1 MVNSNQII
9 FASVSL
15 DTNTNGNESHVYI
28 SCKQIKYAVQT
39 RATCVYHNED
49 QSLKLRNIASIILH
63 NNDAE
68 EALSYNPRTKFQNNL

>member
-9 FASVSL
+9 VASVSL

-28 SCKQIKYAVQT
+28 SCKQITYAVQT

-49 QSLKLRNIASIILH
+49 QIKPQTEEHSLNNI
-63 NNDAE
+63 
-68 EALSYNPRTKFQNNL
+68 T

>member
-15 DTNTNGNESHVYI
+15 DTHTNGNESHVYI
-28 SCKQIKYAVQT
+28 SCKQITYAVQT

-49 QSLKLRNIASIILH
+49 QSLKLRNIASIILL
-63 NNDAE
+63 NNDVE
-68 EALSYNPRTKFQNNL
+68 EALS

>member
-15 DTNTNGNESHVYI
+15 DTNTNGTESHVYI
-28 SCKQIKYAVQT
+28 SCKQIKCAVQT
-39 RATCVYHNED
+39 RATCVYHNEDNED

-68 EALSYNPRTKFQNNL
+68 ELPLS

>member
-15 DTNTNGNESHVYI
+15 DTNTNRTESYMYI

-39 RATCVYHNED
+39 RATCAYHNED
-49 QSLKLRNIASIILH
+49 QSLKLRNIGSIILL
-63 NNDAE
+63 NNDE
-68 EALSYNPRTKFQNNL
+68 DALS